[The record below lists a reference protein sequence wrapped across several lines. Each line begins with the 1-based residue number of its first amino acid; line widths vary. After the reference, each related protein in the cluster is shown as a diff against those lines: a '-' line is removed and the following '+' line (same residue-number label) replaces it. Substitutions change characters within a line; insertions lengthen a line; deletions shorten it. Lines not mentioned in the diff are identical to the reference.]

1 MAQEFASMAQG
12 PFTTTHA
19 FPCAGIEVVVVVL
32 STEAVVVAVVTI
44 ATDVVASSVV
54 VMASVAV
61 VEDVP
66 AWVEVAMMFGVVLMA
81 GAAFVEV
88 DPGREVDGT
97 TAPMHIFHPCL
108 PKPEDAFQ
116 KMTGRIGVTSS
127 GPLCPKYAWPSTT
140 IASIKSAVSK
150 DFTLMGPTTL
160 WLIRILQDSS
170 DP

>member
-1 MAQEFASMAQG
+1 MAQELASMAHG

-19 FPCAGIEVVVVVL
+19 FPCAGIEVVVDVL
-32 STEAVVVAVVTI
+32 STKAAVVVVVTE

-54 VMASVAV
+54 VEDSVAV
-61 VEDVP
+61 VEDVL
-66 AWVEVAMMFGVVLMA
+66 AWVEVAMMLGVVLMA
-81 GAAFVEV
+81 GAVVEA
-88 DPGREVDGT
+88 DHGREDDGA
-97 TAPMHIFHPCL
+97 TASMHIFHPCL

-116 KMTGRIGVTSS
+116 KMTGRIGVTPS

-140 IASIKSAVSK
+140 IASINSVVSK